1 MKKKKNLPLAILV
14 ATYWKEITS
23 PLLKECLSL
32 FKEKGI
38 SEKEIDIFR
47 VPGAL
52 EIPLLAKKLAKK
64 KKYKA
69 LIALGCVLKGETFHF
84 EQVSIEC
91 VKGCQR
97 VAYDFEIP
105 VIFEVLSVFS
115 KKQAKERI
123 KKRAREAVETC
134 LKMIEILEKI

>member
-14 ATYWKEITS
+14 ATYWKEITN

-91 VKGCQR
+91 AKGCQR